1 MSADP
6 LELLRNA
13 RTIAMVG
20 ASPNP
25 AKPSHDVMRYLLDAG
40 YNVIPVRIDGCEA
53 VHGVPCVASLH
64 DVDEPIDMVDV
75 FRRPEHCPPHAR
87 EAVEVGAKSLWLQLG
102 ISSPESRRIAAE
114 AGLPYVEDECT
125 AALHARHLR

>member
-6 LELLRNA
+6 LQLLREA

-25 AKPSHDVMRYLLDAG
+25 AKPSHDVMRYLLNVG
-40 YNVIPVRIDGCEA
+40 YKVIPVRIDA
-53 VHGVPCVASLH
+53 
-64 DVDEPIDMVDV
+64 
-75 FRRPEHCPPHAR
+75 
-87 EAVEVGAKSLWLQLG
+87 EVGARSLWLQLG
-102 ISSPESRRIAAE
+102 IRSPESRRVAAE